1 MNLPTM
7 TKADPDLAPQI
18 QRLGQFLKWLT
29 LLTFAFVPCYAVVLL
44 IAPNLTVAIAA
55 AIVLGFGALMGVAL
69 WLVRRSRLMPAVT
82 VTCASFLALAVAFA
96 LVVPDLYGVF
106 MLVIVIT
113 VAVALPYVGGRAFRN
128 LSVGCLAVTLLVALL
143 GEYVQLLPQPPEAFV
158 RFLRVSGFC
167 GGIAL
172 ILLLLWQFGTR
183 LTHSLDEAQRTNQ
196 ALAAAQGQ
204 LEARVEERT
213 RELSTALAE
222 IQDQASVQRE
232 LLGEIDQQRTTIR
245 ELSIP
250 VLPVSNST
258 LVIPLVGALDAER
271 LNDLQQQALHAISQR
286 RARRLVLDITGLAVV
301 DSHVAQGL
309 RNVMQA
315 AALLGSQVALVG
327 VRPDVAQ
334 TMVHVGLVMGDVAT
348 FRDLQSALAG

>member
-1 MNLPTM
+1 MNLPTI
-7 TKADPDLAPQI
+7 TDADPDLAPQI
-18 QRLGQFLKWLT
+18 QRLSQFLKWLT
-29 LLTFAFVPCYAVVLL
+29 LLTFAFVPCYAVILL

-55 AIVLGFGALMGVAL
+55 AIVLGFGALLGVAL
-69 WLVRRSRLMPAVT
+69 RLVRRNRLMPAVA
-82 VTCASFLALAVAFA
+82 VTCASFLALAVAFSLAVPA
-96 LVVPDLYGVF
+96 LYDVF

-113 VAVALPYVGGRAFRN
+113 IAVALPYVSGRAFRN
-128 LSVGCLAVTLLVALL
+128 LGLGCLAATLLIALL
-143 GEYVQLLPQPPEAFV
+143 GEFVQLLPPPPRGYVQFMH
-158 RFLRVSGFC
+158 VSGFC

-183 LTHSLDEAQRTNQ
+183 LTQTLAETRQTNQ
-196 ALAAAQGQ
+196 ALAAAHGE
-204 LEARVEERT
+204 LESRVERRT
-213 RELSTALAE
+213 SELSTALAE
-222 IQDQASVQRE
+222 LRDQAGVQRQ
-232 LLGEIDQQRTTIR
+232 LLSEIDHQRTTIR

-250 VLPVSNST
+250 VLPVSAST

-315 AALLGSQVALVG
+315 ATLLGTQVALVG

-334 TMVHVGLVMGDVAT
+334 TMVHVGLGVGDVAT
-348 FRDLQSALAG
+348 YRDLQSALAS

>member
-1 MNLPTM
+1 MNLPSITPVE
-7 TKADPDLAPQI
+7 PDLAPQL

-29 LLTFAFVPCYAVVLL
+29 LLTLAFVPFYGVALL
-44 IAPNLTVAIAA
+44 IVPNLTVAIAA
-55 AIVLGFGALMGVAL
+55 AIVLGFGLLLGVAL
-69 WLVRRSRLMPAVT
+69 LLVRRGRLMDAVT
-82 VTCASFLALAVAFA
+82 MTCASFLALAVAFA
-96 LVVPDLYGVF
+96 LVVPALYAVF

-113 VAVALPYVGGRAFRN
+113 VAVALPYVSGRTFRT
-128 LSVGCLAVTLLVALL
+128 LSAGCMAVALL
-143 GEYVQLLPQPPEAFV
+143 ITVLGEFVRLLPQPPQAFISI
-158 RFLRVSGFC
+158 LRISGFC

-183 LTHSLDEAQRTNQ
+183 FSQSLAESRRTNQ
-196 ALAAAQGQ
+196 ALQIAQDE
-204 LEARVEERT
+204 LEGRVEERT
-213 RELSTALAE
+213 RDLQTAMAEL
-222 IQDQASVQRE
+222 QDQASVQQR
-232 LLGEIDQQRTTIR
+232 LLGEIDQQRSTIR

-250 VLPVSNST
+250 VLPVSAGT

-271 LNDLQQQALHAISQR
+271 LDDLQQQALHAISQR

-334 TMVHVGLVMGDVAT
+334 TMVHVGLELGAVST
-348 FRDLQSALAG
+348 FRDLQSALLS